1 MEDQSS
7 PILDIYDASQIFPKP
22 GFDFSLDYKLQL
34 NSFVDNDSIVGI
46 FNKEPEPYN
55 FFSVDSAKVEE
66 REKMPQ
72 FDQNNQ
78 RIT

>member
-1 MEDQSS
+1 MQDQSS
-7 PILDIYDASQIFPKP
+7 PLLDIYDASQIFPKL